1 MIFFSDL
8 ANWQRANVWSL
19 LQDNEYVLSK
29 LYASVDIFP
38 TLLGTCGGLYVVEA
52 LEPLAFP
59 PRYFAKLSFNQWA
72 QRVSVTLAILDLLD
86 ELENVF
92 EDPVHL
98 CDVKPEHF
106 GISDFGKVKVLDL
119 DSVFLKSH
127 LGNSKKKNLVKWQ
140 RWIFTRFFSHFLKMP
155 RCDISKSK
163 IHYMHTDTFFETLLF
178 VMKSI

>member
-1 MIFFSDL
+1 MIFNNEFYDFSDM

-38 TLLGTCGGLYVVEA
+38 TLLGSCGGLYVVEA
-52 LEPLAFP
+52 LEPLSFP

-127 LGNSKKKNLVKWQ
+127 LGKLVMEYKV
-140 RWIFTRFFSHFLKMP
+140 
-155 RCDISKSK
+155 
-163 IHYMHTDTFFETLLF
+163 HTGCPNKF
-178 VMKSI
+178 

>member
-1 MIFFSDL
+1 M
-8 ANWQRANVWSL
+8 WSL

-163 IHYMHTDTFFETLLF
+163 IH
-178 VMKSI
+178 

>member
-1 MIFFSDL
+1 M
-8 ANWQRANVWSL
+8 
-19 LQDNEYVLSK
+19 
-29 LYASVDIFP
+29 DIFP
-38 TLLGTCGGLYVVEA
+38 TLLGSCGGLYVVEA
-52 LEPLAFP
+52 LEPLSFP

-127 LGNSKKKNLVKWQ
+127 LGKL
-140 RWIFTRFFSHFLKMP
+140 FTPIWTCKLK
-155 RCDISKSK
+155 
-163 IHYMHTDTFFETLLF
+163 E
-178 VMKSI
+178 

>member
-1 MIFFSDL
+1 MSFFKKNTTTSFGFCHFTRFSYSILVPKIPKTRNESFLSCFSDT
-8 ANWQRANVWSL
+8 ANWQRANMWSL

-127 LGNSKKKNLVKWQ
+127 LGNLKKNVKWK
-140 RWIFTRFFSHFLKMP
+140 R
-155 RCDISKSK
+155 
-163 IHYMHTDTFFETLLF
+163 
-178 VMKSI
+178 

>member
-1 MIFFSDL
+1 M
-8 ANWQRANVWSL
+8 
-19 LQDNEYVLSK
+19 
-29 LYASVDIFP
+29 
-38 TLLGTCGGLYVVEA
+38 VEA
-52 LEPLAFP
+52 LEPLSFP

-127 LGNSKKKNLVKWQ
+127 LGKL
-140 RWIFTRFFSHFLKMP
+140 FTPIWTCQLKEFKFPSNFS
-155 RCDISKSK
+155 
-163 IHYMHTDTFFETLLF
+163 TLTTSTGCPNKF
-178 VMKSI
+178 GIC